1 MEAMISK
8 TKRAMRN
15 RRLHR
20 VKNLFVDGVKG
31 ALSDQSALGT
41 IGAMTLVQGLKYR
54 GSAKAGIRGG
64 MYTTIVLGT
73 LGGIQNVMLDKEKL

>member
-31 ALSDQSALGT
+31 ALSDQSAVGT
-41 IGAMTLVQGLKYR
+41 IGAMTLIQGLKYR
-54 GSAKAGIRGG
+54 GSVKTGIRGG
-64 MYTTIVLGT
+64 IYTTIVLGT
-73 LGGIQNVMLDKEKL
+73 LGGIQSVMLDKEKL